1 VKRHITKT
9 EVKAFKARWKVVN
22 AAERD
27 ELRKTSVEQKFKQLA
42 ALMRSA
48 KKLGWTK
55 ALAAEEADVRGRWN
69 RLRKIWGSN
78 DL

>member
-1 VKRHITKT
+1 M
-9 EVKAFKARWKVVN
+9 KAFKARWKVVN

-27 ELRKTSVEQKFKQLA
+27 ELRKTSIEQKFKQLA

-69 RLRKIWGSN
+69 RLRKFY
-78 DL
+78 DA